1 MQKYDVIIVGAG
13 IAGLAAARKL
23 QENGVSNLLVLEAQD
38 YIGGRVKSETFYGA
52 RVELG
57 AEFVHG
63 ENTLLWKYIQE
74 SNTLRQI
81 CLLAREK

>member
-63 ENTLLWKYIQE
+63 TLE
-74 SNTLRQI
+74 SGLVAAETVLDKSN
-81 CLLAREK
+81 